1 MTYAIMGLVLLFM
14 AFILIYK
21 AKLTKDTS
29 HFFNLTNTTAM
40 RGFWCIIVI
49 LVHIPAVYQ
58 NRIQDLMGSFAYIG
72 VTFFFMTSAYGLKV
86 GAKKNPDSTKVF
98 WRRRLPKL
106 LIPMFLVNVLTMVMH
121 LVDMEGY
128 QDLLICLLIAA
139 GSITVYCLKD
149 RMTVTT
155 WCPEVFGFI
164 WGILLADYREWFVR
178 TIKRKWLLISL
189 VLCLL
194 SGILGL
200 SYLRFKSVLILGDYL
215 LKIMLGLAI
224 ILFILALNVSIALG
238 NKVSL
243 FLGRISYEVYLIHGA
258 VFGLMATFMPGI
270 NSGLFISLSIV
281 ITVALSWVVNLMSR
295 PVIKKVNSLLV
306 SN

>member
-1 MTYAIMGLVLLFM
+1 M
-14 AFILIYK
+14 
-21 AKLTKDTS
+21 
-29 HFFNLTNTTAM
+29 
-40 RGFWCIIVI
+40 
-49 LVHIPAVYQ
+49 
-58 NRIQDLMGSFAYIG
+58 
-72 VTFFFMTSAYGLKV
+72 
-86 GAKKNPDSTKVF
+86 
-98 WRRRLPKL
+98 
-106 LIPMFLVNVLTMVMH
+106 
-121 LVDMEGY
+121 
-128 QDLLICLLIAA
+128 
-139 GSITVYCLKD
+139 
-149 RMTVTT
+149 
-155 WCPEVFGFI
+155 
-164 WGILLADYREWFVR
+164 R

-270 NSGLFISLSIV
+270 NSGLFY
-281 ITVALSWVVNLMSR
+281 
-295 PVIKKVNSLLV
+295 
-306 SN
+306 

>member
-1 MTYAIMGLVLLFM
+1 
-14 AFILIYK
+14 
-21 AKLTKDTS
+21 
-29 HFFNLTNTTAM
+29 
-40 RGFWCIIVI
+40 
-49 LVHIPAVYQ
+49 
-58 NRIQDLMGSFAYIG
+58 
-72 VTFFFMTSAYGLKV
+72 
-86 GAKKNPDSTKVF
+86 
-98 WRRRLPKL
+98 
-106 LIPMFLVNVLTMVMH
+106 MFLVNVLTMVMH
-121 LVDMEGY
+121 LIECKDISPLDLLSVNMWVVWLLACYAIYWAVNIFVDMEGY

-178 TIKRKWLLISL
+178 TIKRKWLLINL

>member
-1 MTYAIMGLVLLFM
+1 
-14 AFILIYK
+14 
-21 AKLTKDTS
+21 
-29 HFFNLTNTTAM
+29 
-40 RGFWCIIVI
+40 
-49 LVHIPAVYQ
+49 
-58 NRIQDLMGSFAYIG
+58 
-72 VTFFFMTSAYGLKV
+72 
-86 GAKKNPDSTKVF
+86 
-98 WRRRLPKL
+98 
-106 LIPMFLVNVLTMVMH
+106 
-121 LVDMEGY
+121 MEGY

>member
-106 LIPMFLVNVLTMVMH
+106 LIPMFLVNVLTI
-121 LVDMEGY
+121 Y
-128 QDLLICLLIAA
+128 
-139 GSITVYCLKD
+139 S
-149 RMTVTT
+149 
-155 WCPEVFGFI
+155 
-164 WGILLADYREWFVR
+164 
-178 TIKRKWLLISL
+178 
-189 VLCLL
+189 
-194 SGILGL
+194 
-200 SYLRFKSVLILGDYL
+200 
-215 LKIMLGLAI
+215 
-224 ILFILALNVSIALG
+224 
-238 NKVSL
+238 
-243 FLGRISYEVYLIHGA
+243 
-258 VFGLMATFMPGI
+258 
-270 NSGLFISLSIV
+270 
-281 ITVALSWVVNLMSR
+281 
-295 PVIKKVNSLLV
+295 
-306 SN
+306 